1 MKAGLNSPA
10 FFIPSNCIGI
20 DTVSIMN
27 TESRATTRLFFL
39 PIIFYIWNSV
49 RDNAHLQANFNFK
62 FQTMS
67 LVNTLMQPLREI
79 YSGRFDKNESR
90 PSRYGAFDFM
100 AQDGRK
106 PNSIF
111 SQDLR
116 DKIRMSFD
124 RTVQVPVIDAEDVTI
139 SNVRSCTIADDE
151 STSQLVNLTFITYAF
166 GFTMYPSQYMNNEIG
181 YQADFNRK
189 LNNRLIRFAAAL
201 DSQSIATLEA
211 SRNQVW
217 TDIDQYPNVGNALR
231 VTQAQKND
239 YYNKLQSIKE
249 TMDFYDSP
257 YVVAST
263 SASPLV
269 RRLDNQ
275 GSNNGTNE
283 SFQLMPYTWL
293 FTNRIPNG
301 AGVAETHYTVSEGS
315 TAIET
320 RIDPDSEAGN
330 MVGDYLQWAAVN
342 VPLPNSSETIRMGSL
357 FREDCAD
364 ASGLQS
370 PNTGVAGKTAT
381 LRQSFSWSVD
391 MTFATAYNSSP
402 STRYAPILK
411 TEILT

>member
-1 MKAGLNSPA
+1 
-10 FFIPSNCIGI
+10 
-20 DTVSIMN
+20 
-27 TESRATTRLFFL
+27 
-39 PIIFYIWNSV
+39 
-49 RDNAHLQANFNFK
+49 
-62 FQTMS
+62 MS
-67 LVNTLMQPLREI
+67 LVNTLMQPLREM

-166 GFTMYPSQYMNNEIG
+166 GFTMYPSQYTNNEIG

-189 LNNRLIRFAAAL
+189 LNNRLIRFAATL

-211 SRNQVW
+211 NRNQFW
-217 TDIDQYPNVGNALR
+217 DDIDQYPNLGNALR
-231 VTQAQKND
+231 VTQAQRND
-239 YYNKLQSIKE
+239 YYNQLQAIKE
-249 TMDFYDSP
+249 TMDFYDAP
-257 YVVAST
+257 YIVAST
-263 SASPLV
+263 SSSPLV

-275 GSNNGTNE
+275 GSSNATNE
-283 SFQLMPYTWL
+283 SFQLTPYTWL

-301 AGVAETHYTVSEGS
+301 TGVAETHYTVSEGS

-330 MVGDYLQWAAVN
+330 MVGDYLQWSAVN
-342 VPLPNSSETIRMGSL
+342 VPLPNSSETLRMGSL

-391 MTFATAYNSSP
+391 MTFATAYNSSAA
-402 STRYAPILK
+402 TRYAPILK